1 MITMTPVA
9 PPPYEEGRWY
19 LGEFRQEKIGLL
31 GLKAHQHAYFAARFN
46 GRDWEDGCGCELIDD
61 GWELVA
67 ISEELPELV
76 QP

>member
-1 MITMTPVA
+1 MSITLTPVS
-9 PPPYEEGRWY
+9 PPPYEKGRWY
-19 LGEFRQEKIGLL
+19 LCEFRRVNQGKFL
-31 GLKAHQHAYFAARFN
+31 HAYFAARFN

-67 ISEELPELV
+67 ISEELPDLV

>member
-1 MITMTPVA
+1 MSITLTPVA
-9 PPPYEEGRWY
+9 PPLYEEGRWY
-19 LGEFRQEKIGLL
+19 LGEFRRLFHGSLRY
-31 GLKAHQHAYFAARFN
+31 QHAYFAARFN

-67 ISEELPELV
+67 ISPELPELV